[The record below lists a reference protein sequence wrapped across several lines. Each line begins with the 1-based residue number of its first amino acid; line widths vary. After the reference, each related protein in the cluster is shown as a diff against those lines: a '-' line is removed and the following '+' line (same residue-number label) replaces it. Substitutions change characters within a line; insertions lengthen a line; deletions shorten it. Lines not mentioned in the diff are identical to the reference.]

1 MDGVFHTI
9 CVIVVFGISAVKLHC
24 LRKDREFLEKFR
36 TEQMIHSLEVL
47 CIGIALS
54 CIFVVLA
61 SLWNFPELSL
71 VSLIIIGVVCWVIYK
86 IFIKLHY
93 IFIINI

>member
-9 CVIVVFGISAVKLHC
+9 CVIVVFGISAAKLHC

-86 IFIKLHY
+86 ICH
-93 IFIINI
+93 